1 MYVLCTC
8 KECTSYT
15 KCIQTWI
22 ESYMLLLMYV
32 LCTQNLYTFYFL
44 NFATVT
50 TPSSVIFWNFVKFQD
65 QSFHNQKDSLIN
77 LHNFNNFYFFKMCF
91 FDILL
96 IKIQVIFINFPIP
109 YFLAKKSGKIYFFE
123 QSQQHINLRHRLTFG
138 LPQHTIFSAADW
150 NSNT

>member
-1 MYVLCTC
+1 MFCVHAKNVQAIQNVYKRESNQICSCWCMFYVH
-8 KECTSYT
+8 KTST
-15 KCIQTWI
+15 LSTFWI
-22 ESYMLLLMYV
+22 
-32 LCTQNLYTFYFL
+32 
-44 NFATVT
+44 FATIT
-50 TPSSVIFWNFVKFQD
+50 TPSSVIFCNFVKIQD

-77 LHNFNNFYFFKMCF
+77 SHNFNNFYFFKMCF
-91 FDILL
+91 FDILF